1 MRQES
6 LTGLKL
12 RPPGDHGG
20 VHHGGVML
28 EEDMAGAQDTIY
40 LCNFRVSV
48 DGEWLCLK
56 ELQDVEFSL
65 QDSMRSPSPPLAL
78 SGINYHH
85 DHDHH
90 HHHQQQLSE
99 QRKLRD
105 TMPPSPPPLQHVS
118 SLCLYSMLLHSSVLI
133 SGIRILEDIKFV
145 FFFNF
150 CSAKYN
156 SFLTYY
162 TAYEISIAFFLF
174 TEKNIFF
181 LMLRFR
187 VVALCGMHFSNSKTV
202 AKSGLRLHI

>member
-65 QDSMRSPSPPLAL
+65 QDSMQSPSPPLAL
-78 SGINYHH
+78 SGINHHH
-85 DHDHH
+85 DHHHH
-90 HHHQQQLSE
+90 HHHQQQLPE
-99 QRKLRD
+99 QRELRD
-105 TMPPSPPPLQHVS
+105 IMPPSPPPLQHVA
-118 SLCLYSMLLHSSVLI
+118 SLCLYWMLPHSPVLI
-133 SGIRILEDIKFV
+133 SGIHFGDQFSSFSSLRRI
-145 FFFNF
+145 
-150 CSAKYN
+150 
-156 SFLTYY
+156 
-162 TAYEISIAFFLF
+162 
-174 TEKNIFF
+174 
-181 LMLRFR
+181 
-187 VVALCGMHFSNSKTV
+187 
-202 AKSGLRLHI
+202 

>member
-65 QDSMRSPSPPLAL
+65 QDSMQRSPSPPLAL
-78 SGINYHH
+78 SGINH
-85 DHDHH
+85 DHHH
-90 HHHQQQLSE
+90 HHHQQQLPE
-99 QRKLRD
+99 QQELRD
-105 TMPPSPPPLQHVS
+105 IMPSSPPPLQHVS
-118 SLCLYSMLLHSSVLI
+118 SLCLYSMFLHPPVLI
-133 SGIRILEDIKFV
+133 NGNTKVYFISLPFQTSFYIQPSSFFINCIVR
-145 FFFNF
+145 FFF
-150 CSAKYN
+150 Y
-156 SFLTYY
+156 
-162 TAYEISIAFFLF
+162 
-174 TEKNIFF
+174 
-181 LMLRFR
+181 
-187 VVALCGMHFSNSKTV
+187 
-202 AKSGLRLHI
+202 

>member
-6 LTGLKL
+6 LTSLKL

-65 QDSMRSPSPPLAL
+65 QDSMQRSPSPPLAL

-90 HHHQQQLSE
+90 HHHQQQLPE
-99 QRKLRD
+99 QRELRD
-105 TMPPSPPPLQHVS
+105 IIPPSPPPLQHVS
-118 SLCLYSMLLHSSVLI
+118 SLCLYSMLLHSSILI
-133 SGIRILEDIKFV
+133 GYLKKKYIYIDIQF
-145 FFFNF
+145 
-150 CSAKYN
+150 
-156 SFLTYY
+156 
-162 TAYEISIAFFLF
+162 IFFLF
-174 TEKNIFF
+174 I
-181 LMLRFR
+181 
-187 VVALCGMHFSNSKTV
+187 
-202 AKSGLRLHI
+202 

>member
-65 QDSMRSPSPPLAL
+65 QDSMQRSPSPPLAL
-78 SGINYHH
+78 SGINH
-85 DHDHH
+85 DHHHHHHHHHYHH
-90 HHHQQQLSE
+90 HHHQQQLPE
-99 QRKLRD
+99 QRDLCD
-105 TMPPSPPPLQHVS
+105 IMPSQPPLQHVS
-118 SLCLYSMLLHSSVLI
+118 SLCLYSMFSHLLRFSFVGEPLGGSPYQFPSFHSSDYRGWLP
-133 SGIRILEDIKFV
+133 V
-145 FFFNF
+145 FA
-150 CSAKYN
+150 S
-156 SFLTYY
+156 
-162 TAYEISIAFFLF
+162 
-174 TEKNIFF
+174 
-181 LMLRFR
+181 
-187 VVALCGMHFSNSKTV
+187 
-202 AKSGLRLHI
+202 

>member
-65 QDSMRSPSPPLAL
+65 QDSMQRSPSPPLAL
-78 SGINYHH
+78 SGTNHHH
-85 DHDHH
+85 DHHH

-99 QRKLRD
+99 QRELRD
-105 TMPPSPPPLQHVS
+105 IIPPSPPPLQHVS
-118 SLCLYSMLLHSSVLI
+118 SLCLYWMLLHLAVLI
-133 SGIRILEDIKFV
+133 IGIYSGIS
-145 FFFNF
+145 NQ
-150 CSAKYN
+150 
-156 SFLTYY
+156 
-162 TAYEISIAFFLF
+162 FLF
-174 TEKNIFF
+174 
-181 LMLRFR
+181 
-187 VVALCGMHFSNSKTV
+187 FSLTSN
-202 AKSGLRLHI
+202 